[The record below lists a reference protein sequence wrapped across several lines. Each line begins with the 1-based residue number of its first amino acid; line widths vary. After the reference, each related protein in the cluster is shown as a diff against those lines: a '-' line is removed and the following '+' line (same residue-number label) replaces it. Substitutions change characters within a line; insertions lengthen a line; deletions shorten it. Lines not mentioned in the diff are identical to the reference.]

1 MSFVKPDYY
10 ITARGLPSILVKE
23 TAKTTTAVTKF
34 NRHLI
39 SKQSEQ
45 PQPRKFNFNKE
56 QNIHKQ
62 IRPQSATESRSKSSD
77 AMNYNTTISSAVTA
91 ANTSRS
97 CCCDKNL
104 NTNNTS
110 NSYRKSLCNQV
121 IKKNLLTNS
130 KSTKDFLNNQINR
143 NRSNSFANKVSD
155 LSQSMPTD
163 TSHITA
169 TKLMLPKYFGG
180 DKNKCN
186 QQMKR

>member
-23 TAKTTTAVTKF
+23 TTTATKF

-45 PQPRKFNFNKE
+45 SQLKKFNYNKE

-62 IRPQSATESRSKSSD
+62 NRPQSATESRSKSSD
-77 AMNYNTTISSAVTA
+77 AMNYNTTSSLATA
-91 ANTSRS
+91 AHSSRS

-110 NSYRKSLCNQV
+110 NSYRKTLCNQV
-121 IKKNLLTNS
+121 IKKNLITNS

-143 NRSNSFANKVSD
+143 NRSNSLANKVTEC
-155 LSQSMPTD
+155 SQSMSTD
-163 TSHITA
+163 TSTLTA
-169 TKLMLPKYFGG
+169 TRLVMPKYFGG